1 MTAFGAYLLTNF
13 QNSNN
18 IHIFNK
24 KINLDMNDMEN
35 VTLQNGEIAFLQ
47 SGTVIMNVDTAIELS
62 DKLEARQKNTG
73 EQSAEEAMEN
83 VMLLLALLFGPE
95 ILDKKPTT
103 SKLQKPAPVKPVRD
117 PKDDTHPA
125 PDQDFYF
132 PLPLIGDSVSAKR
145 AFAESPYVY
154 VDNYGNVFGT
164 MSECDY
170 LHQMTPGTTQKLVSG
185 KQHLGYAFGYK
196 GMICDEKKM
205 KLSNFS
211 IYGPYGP
218 KHQGRVRT
226 LFYDKHLVTVVAVH
240 KSEIVASKVN
250 TRASRYAAWKNA
262 MTQANKLLNNLVED
276 GDSYIR
282 LQQANFTRPV
292 FSRLI
297 DLRRQDTWDYRKE
310 YKSKNQ
316 KFPYDD

>member
-1 MTAFGAYLLTNF
+1 
-13 QNSNN
+13 
-18 IHIFNK
+18 
-24 KINLDMNDMEN
+24 MEN

-47 SGTVIMNVDTAIELS
+47 SGTAIMNVDTAIELS
-62 DKLEARQKNTG
+62 DKLEARQKNTNTE
-73 EQSAEEAMEN
+73 EQSVEEAMEN

-95 ILDKKPTT
+95 ILDRPKV
-103 SKLQKPAPVKPVRD
+103 SKLQKPAPAKPVRN
-117 PKDDTHPA
+117 PEDDTHPA
-125 PDQDFYF
+125 PGQDFYF
-132 PLPLIGDSVSAKR
+132 PLPLIGNSDSAKR
-145 AFAESPYVY
+145 AFAEGPYVY

-205 KLSNFS
+205 KLVNLS
-211 IYGPYGP
+211 IYG
-218 KHQGRVRT
+218 KHQVINMDRT
-226 LFYDKHLVTVVAVH
+226 LFSDKHLVTVVAVH

-250 TRASRYAAWKNA
+250 TRASRYVAWKNA

-276 GDSYIR
+276 PSSCER
-282 LQQANFTRPV
+282 LLKANFDRPA

-297 DLRRQDTWDYRKE
+297 DLRRQEIGYYRKE
-310 YKSKNQ
+310 HK
-316 KFPYDD
+316 

>member
-1 MTAFGAYLLTNF
+1 
-13 QNSNN
+13 
-18 IHIFNK
+18 
-24 KINLDMNDMEN
+24 MNDMEN

-62 DKLEARQKNTG
+62 DKLEARQKNTNTE

-103 SKLQKPAPVKPVRD
+103 SKLQKPAPVKPARN
-117 PKDDTHPA
+117 PEDDTHPA

-132 PLPLIGDSVSAKR
+132 PLPLIGNSDSAKR

-185 KQHLGYAFGYK
+185 KQRLGYAMGYK
-196 GMICDEKKM
+196 NCIFFADEDEM
-205 KLSNFS
+205 KLVNLS
-211 IYGPYGP
+211 IYGPQGP
-218 KHQGRVRT
+218 KRQVRT
-226 LFYDKHLVTVVAVH
+226 LFNDKHLVTVVAVH

-262 MTQANKLLNNLVED
+262 MIQANKLLNKATD
-276 GDSYIR
+276 D
-282 LQQANFTRPV
+282 ANSDV
-292 FSRLI
+292 RLI
-297 DLRRQDTWDYRKE
+297 GRPEFFNIIDRRRQATKFYRKE
-310 YKSKNQ
+310 YKSKRNM

>member
-1 MTAFGAYLLTNF
+1 
-13 QNSNN
+13 
-18 IHIFNK
+18 
-24 KINLDMNDMEN
+24 MNDMEN

-62 DKLEARQKNTG
+62 DKLEARQKNTNTE

-95 ILDKKPTT
+95 ILDEPKV

-117 PKDDTHPA
+117 PEDDTHPA
-125 PDQDFYF
+125 PGQDFYF
-132 PLPLIGDSVSAKR
+132 PLPLIGNSDSAKR

-185 KQHLGYAFGYK
+185 KQRLGYAMGYK
-196 GMICDEKKM
+196 NCIFFAGEDEM
-205 KLSNFS
+205 KLVNLS
-211 IYGPYGP
+211 IYGPQGP
-218 KHQGRVRT
+218 KHQVRT

-276 GDSYIR
+276 PSNCER
-282 LQQANFTRPV
+282 LLKANFDRPA

-297 DLRRQDTWDYRKE
+297 DLRRQETRYYRKE
-310 YKSKNQ
+310 YESKNQ

>member
-1 MTAFGAYLLTNF
+1 
-13 QNSNN
+13 
-18 IHIFNK
+18 
-24 KINLDMNDMEN
+24 MNDMEN

-62 DKLEARQKNTG
+62 DKLEARQKNTE

-95 ILDKKPTT
+95 ILDGPKV
-103 SKLQKPAPVKPVRD
+103 SKLQKPAPVKPVRN
-117 PKDDTHPA
+117 PEDDTHPA
-125 PDQDFYF
+125 PGQDFYF
-132 PLPLIGDSVSAKR
+132 PLPLIGNSDSAKR

-170 LHQMTPGTTQKLVSG
+170 LHQMAPGTTQKLVSG

-205 KLSNFS
+205 KLVNLS
-211 IYGPYGP
+211 IYG
-218 KHQGRVRT
+218 KHQVIHMDRT
-226 LFYDKHLVTVVAVH
+226 LFSDKHLVTVVAVH

-262 MTQANKLLNNLVED
+262 MTQANKLLNDLVED
-276 GDSYIR
+276 PSSCER
-282 LQQANFTRPV
+282 LLKANFDRPA

-297 DLRRQDTWDYRKE
+297 GLRRQEIGYCRKE
-310 YKSKNQ
+310 HK
-316 KFPYDD
+316 

>member
-1 MTAFGAYLLTNF
+1 
-13 QNSNN
+13 
-18 IHIFNK
+18 
-24 KINLDMNDMEN
+24 MNDMEN

-62 DKLEARQKNTG
+62 DKLEARQKNTE

-95 ILDKKPTT
+95 ILDGPKV
-103 SKLQKPAPVKPVRD
+103 SKLQKPAPAKPARD
-117 PKDDTHPA
+117 PKDDTYPA
-125 PDQDFYF
+125 PGQDFYF
-132 PLPLIGDSVSAKR
+132 PLPLIGNSDSAKR

-185 KQHLGYAFGYK
+185 KQRLGYAMGYK
-196 GMICDEKKM
+196 NSIFFADEDEM
-205 KLSNFS
+205 RLVNFS
-211 IYGPYGP
+211 IYGPQGP
-218 KHQGRVRT
+218 KHQVRT
-226 LFYDKHLVTVVAVH
+226 MFSDKHLVTVVAVH

-250 TRASRYAAWKNA
+250 TRASRYVAWKNA

-276 GDSYIR
+276 PSNCER
-282 LQQANFTRPV
+282 LLKANFDRPA
-292 FSRLI
+292 FSKLI
-297 DLRRQDTWDYRKE
+297 DLRRQETWYYRNE